1 LHLSLAPMRA
11 EAAPTAPQR
20 HIDSLS
26 RLIFQG
32 YAGNFEQPLDP
43 RDVIFTQL
51 QYVSALASGERAEF
65 LELAQSHHVLV
76 RALAVLNKAAQVA
89 GNQDV
94 ANWAATTLREE
105 RARAE
110 NAIAQLESV
119 CRELEAQGCKVAV
132 IKSLDHW
139 PDIGSDLD
147 LYTTGEADDVMR
159 VMQTVFE
166 ARPVARSWGDRLAN
180 KWNFS
185 VPGLPE
191 LIEIHVRFLGQ
202 TGEHTKMARRVI
214 ERRIPR
220 ILGGRSFFGAAPEEQ
235 IVVSTLQRMYRHFY
249 FRLCDMAD
257 VAALLQAKSV
267 DFAELRKAADLGGI
281 WPGVATFL
289 SLVARFVDSY
299 GTIVQ
304 LPEEVIEATCSPDIR
319 LYFANG
325 FLRVP
330 KLPAAGLYGAQ
341 LLTAG
346 RNGDL
351 RAVCRL
357 PLLPPLAVSALVAQ
371 RLTGN
376 DKGVW

>member
-1 LHLSLAPMRA
+1 MK
-11 EAAPTAPQR
+11 TAHTPQQ

-26 RLIFQG
+26 RLIFYG
-32 YAGNFEQPLDP
+32 YAGNFEQPLTPIDS
-43 RDVIFTQL
+43 IFSDL
-51 QYVSALASGERAEF
+51 QYVSSLSPEERTEF
-65 LELAQSHHVLV
+65 VELAQSHHVLI
-76 RALAVLNKAAQVA
+76 RALAVLNQAAKAE
-89 GNQDV
+89 GNTEIGD
-94 ANWAATTLREE
+94 WSAAALADE
-105 RARAE
+105 RARAK
-110 NAIAQLESV
+110 NAVASLESICRQLE
-119 CRELEAQGCKVAV
+119 AHGCKVAV

-147 LYTTGEADDVMR
+147 LYTVGEAKTVQRVMR
-159 VMQTVFE
+159 DKFGAQ
-166 ARPVARSWGDRLAN
+166 AVARSWGDRLAN

-191 LIEIHVRFLGQ
+191 LIEIHVRYLGQ
-202 TGEHTKMARRVI
+202 TGEHTKMARRII
-214 ERRIPR
+214 ERRISKT
-220 ILGGRSFFGAAPEEQ
+220 IGGHSFTVAAPEEQ
-235 IVVSTLQRMYRHFY
+235 IVISTLQRMYRHFY

-257 VAALLQAKSV
+257 VAALLRANAV
-267 DFAELRKAADLGGI
+267 DFPQLRKAADSGGI

-289 SLVARFVDSY
+289 FLVAKFAESH
-299 GTIVQ
+299 GTAVH
-304 LPEEVIEATCSPDIR
+304 LPDDVIEDACSPDIR
-319 LYFANG
+319 VYLANG

-330 KLPAAGLYGAQ
+330 KLPAAGLYGSQ
-341 LLTAG
+341 LLSAG

>member
-1 LHLSLAPMRA
+1 MKTGTV
-11 EAAPTAPQR
+11 PTASQK

-26 RLIFQG
+26 RLMFHG

-43 RDVIFTQL
+43 TDSVFSELAYI
-51 QYVSALASGERAEF
+51 SALTPEEREE
-65 LELAQSHHVLV
+65 LLDLAQSHHVFV
-76 RALAVLNKAAQVA
+76 RALAILEQAAQAGGNEEVA
-89 GNQDV
+89 S
-94 ANWAATTLREE
+94 WSAAALAGE
-105 RARAE
+105 RARAV
-110 NAIAQLESV
+110 NAVEKLESV
-119 CRELEAQGCKVAV
+119 CNQMEAQGCKVAV

-147 LYTTGEADDVMR
+147 LYTSGEAQNVMR
-159 VMQTVFE
+159 VMCNSFN
-166 ARPVARSWGDRLAN
+166 ARAVDRSWGDRLAN

-185 VPGLPE
+185 VPGLRE
-191 LIEIHVRFLGQ
+191 LIEIHVRYLGQ

-220 ILGGRSFFGAAPEEQ
+220 LAGGRSFFVAAREEQ
-235 IVVSTLQRMYRHFY
+235 IVISTLQRMYRHFY

-257 VAALLQAKSV
+257 VAALLQANAI
-267 DFAELRKAADLGGI
+267 DFIELRRAADVGGI

-289 SLVARFVDSY
+289 FLVARFVESY
-299 GTIVQ
+299 GMILH
-304 LPEEVIEATCSPDIR
+304 LPNEVVEASCSPDIR
-319 LYFANG
+319 VHFENG